1 MDRPP
6 PLILLANHAGDDWSA
21 LELVLR
27 ARGFRVTSGSSL
39 RSTLAAIGKER
50 PTVLVLA
57 PLVDPEGESQEARRI
72 GATRTPPPE
81 PGASR
86 IPLLLVLEPDAPFA
100 SLSAFE
106 SALGPLDGLARR
118 PLTVEQ
124 AVFEIERILRHSDD
138 VRRLRDQS
146 IRDYGTG
153 LFNHRHLLDERLP
166 EEIQRA
172 RRRGHPLSLLLI
184 DLDNFKRLNTETSY
198 PFANEVL
205 ATFAETLLH
214 EKRREDIAFR
224 YGGDEF
230 ILLLP
235 ETDQT
240 NAQAAAERLRDAVR
254 RTVDV
259 GGGGKWSVT
268 ASIGGATY
276 YPPMREGGR
285 EGARDT
291 TPPVRLIERA
301 NEALKEAKRK
311 KDCVRFYRESA
322 REEPPAPEPPTRKE
336 GRGERR

>member
-1 MDRPP
+1 VDRPP

-27 ARGFRVTSGSSL
+27 ARGFRVTSSTSL
-39 RSTLAAIGKER
+39 RSTLSTIGKER

-57 PLVDPEGESQEARRI
+57 PLLDPERESQEARRI
-72 GATRTPPPE
+72 GTTRLPPPE

-106 SALGPLDGLARR
+106 AGLGPLDGLARR

-153 LFNHRHLLDERLP
+153 LFNHRHLVDERLP

-205 ATFAETLLH
+205 ATFAETLNR

-240 NAQAAAERLRDAVR
+240 NALAAAERLRDALR
-254 RTVDV
+254 RTIDV
-259 GGGGKWSVT
+259 GGGGKWQVT
-268 ASIGGATY
+268 SSIGGSTY
-276 YPPMREGGR
+276 YPPPREGGR

-301 NEALKEAKRK
+301 NEALKEAKKK
-311 KDCVRFYRESA
+311 KDCVRFYREEV
-322 REEPPAPEPPTRKE
+322 REEPPTPEPPTRRE

>member
-6 PLILLANHAGDDWSA
+6 PTILLANHAGDDWSA

-27 ARGFRVTSGSSL
+27 ARGFRVARTASLRATLSSL
-39 RSTLAAIGKER
+39 GKER
-50 PTVLVLA
+50 PDLLVFA
-57 PLVDPEGESQEARRI
+57 PLLDPERESQEAKRLGTARSA
-72 GATRTPPPE
+72 GAE
-81 PGASR
+81 PGVPPV
-86 IPLLLVLEPDAPFA
+86 PLLLVLEPDAPFA
-100 SLSAFE
+100 SLSSFE
-106 SALGPLDGLARR
+106 AAVGPLDGLARR

-124 AVFEIERILRHSDD
+124 AVFEIERILRHADD
-138 VRRLRDQS
+138 LRRLRDQS

-166 EEIQRA
+166 EEFQRA

-184 DLDNFKRLNTETSY
+184 DLDDFKKLNTETSY

-205 ATFAETLLH
+205 ASFAKTLLQ

-240 NAQAAAERLRDAVR
+240 NALAAAERVR
-254 RTVDV
+254 AAIRRSVDL
-259 GGGGKWSVT
+259 GSGRMWSVT
-268 ASIGGATY
+268 TSIGGATY
-276 YPPMREGGR
+276 YPPAKEGT
-285 EGARDT
+285 RDA

-301 NEALKEAKRK
+301 NEALKEAKK
-311 KDCVRFYRESA
+311 GKDCVRFYREPA
-322 REEPPAPEPPTRKE
+322 REASPPSDSPTRKE
-336 GRGERR
+336 GRGGRR